1 VRAKTR
7 IMKSV
12 AIVNKRHAFR
22 LFAAIGFSVC
32 HPEKTIAQCAT
43 VAVEGSAV
51 RPFPDN
57 IQSSGL
63 GKKRDEHCERED

>member
-22 LFAAIGFSVC
+22 LFAAIGF
-32 HPEKTIAQCAT
+32 
-43 VAVEGSAV
+43 
-51 RPFPDN
+51 PFV
-57 IQSSGL
+57 ILRKQSRNARLSQSKDLRFGL
-63 GKKRDEHCERED
+63 SPITFNHQD